1 MHEFTWRW
9 RAPSHL
15 EAHRAEFS
23 RPLEDVLDELRPLVI
38 ATKPTGDELSGVTR
52 SQAEAAGTP
61 PPAGDPRWVHEDWN
75 LSSTVGS
82 SGLRR
87 VSPDG
92 TESFWAYRRGR
103 HIPSHLCLGE
113 RQPTNSV
120 CLWGWWERGTFVI
133 HTIYPGTVA
142 PREIHDPEITMTDLP
157 AAIEFWRQHAI
168 IVAEDGFS
176 REPT

>member
-1 MHEFTWRW
+1 MHEFTWQW
-9 RAPSHL
+9 RDPSHL

-23 RPLEDVLDELRPLVI
+23 RSLEDVLEELQPLVI
-38 ATKPTGDELSGVTR
+38 ATKPPANQLSGNTASR
-52 SQAEAAGTP
+52 EGGAGSP
-61 PPAGDPRWVHEDWN
+61 PPAGDPRWVHTDWN

-103 HIPSHLCLGE
+103 RIPSHLCLGA
-113 RQPTNSV
+113 RQPTKSV

-133 HTIYPGTVA
+133 HTIYPGTAA
-142 PREIHDPEITMTDLP
+142 PREIHDPEISLAALP
-157 AAIEFWRQHAI
+157 TAIEFWRQHAI
-168 IVAEDGFS
+168 VVGRDEYTPS
-176 REPT
+176 ST